1 MNGVCLCISCLCE
14 QLFVGVNS
22 NLVSLLLGCYLCL
35 NWVGVLSNLHCW
47 VVWVAEIVLLWF
59 ALAVGFWIVLIW
71 VVVSVG
77 LR

>member
-1 MNGVCLCISCLCE
+1 MVCVCV
-14 QLFVGVNS
+14 FPVYVNNS